1 MSQTIALTKA
11 TFLAYILPPFV
22 CQYLLGV
29 LVQLEETRF
38 YRLALLPVTLCF
50 AWRATFVDMSG
61 GDATKTQMNT
71 QLVVSVTRSMLHAN

>member
-1 MSQTIALTKA
+1 MSQTIGLTKA

-29 LVQLEETRF
+29 LVQLEGTRS
-38 YRLALLPVTLCF
+38 YRLALLPVTFCL

-61 GDATKTQMNT
+61 GDPIKNQMNT
-71 QLVVSVTRSMLHAN
+71 MLVVSATRAMLHTN